1 MLALAN
7 RYVIEARII
16 VERQRHIVRQLEAAG
31 TDATDA
37 KSTLGVFERLLK
49 IFEQHLHALNR
60 EIPAPLSL
68 P

>member
-1 MLALAN
+1 M
-7 RYVIEARII
+7 RRIDIE
-16 VERQRHIVRQLEAAG
+16 LG

-49 IFEQHLHALNR
+49 IFELHLHALNR
-60 EIPAPLSL
+60 EIFAPLSL